1 MTKKIGIFVCRKAIK
16 RLKNYHENSSLG
28 MDALAKHVEKD
39 ESAKCGLIFSYQ
51 SNDKGTVAFHAPL
64 CLLQRKHSL
73 KTINL
78 ISNPLSS
85 QGTLSARNGERTQN
99 W

>member
-1 MTKKIGIFVCRKAIK
+1 MPRKQFF
-16 RLKNYHENSSLG
+16 RDGRSG
-28 MDALAKHVEKD
+28 KHVEKYD
-39 ESAKCGLIFSYQ
+39 SVKCGLIFSYQ

-85 QGTLSARNGERTQN
+85 QGHFQHETGKELRTGKE
-99 W
+99 